1 MGVENV
7 CSKCVCR
14 RNRKEPEQEEKEYP
28 EKNDKNQVEEDST
41 EIENNQDEG
50 ILEDFSQQE
59 EQTVIVEENR
69 DDENQQ
75 LLENEPVEM
84 ELQEPVLTY
93 KTHVSS
99 IGWQKSVTNGEV
111 AGTTGRALS
120 VEALQMDLE
129 MPDNIEGGIEYAAH
143 VSDIGWQKSVTNGEV
158 AGTTGKAKFIEAL
171 KINLTGEIAAT
182 YDIYY
187 RVPFIRY
194 WLVRLG
200 KKVENMQEVRDMQRL

>member
-1 MGVENV
+1 MKNKRKAKRILAGLLAFQLVFFVGVGTYVQNV
-7 CSKCVCR
+7 YAEETVKS
-14 RNRKEPEQEEKEYP
+14 QTEEKEYP

-158 AGTTGKAKFIEAL
+158 AGTT
-171 KINLTGEIAAT
+171 
-182 YDIYY
+182 
-187 RVPFIRY
+187 
-194 WLVRLG
+194 
-200 KKVENMQEVRDMQRL
+200 

>member
-1 MGVENV
+1 MKNKRKAKRILAGMLALQLVFFVGVGTYVQNV
-7 CSKCVCR
+7 YAEEAVKS
-14 RNRKEPEQEEKEYP
+14 QTEEKEYP

-69 DDENQQ
+69 DAENQQ
-75 LLENEPVEM
+75 SLENEPVEM

-120 VEALQMDLE
+120 VEAL
-129 MPDNIEGGIEYAAH
+129 
-143 VSDIGWQKSVTNGEV
+143 
-158 AGTTGKAKFIEAL
+158 
-171 KINLTGEIAAT
+171 
-182 YDIYY
+182 
-187 RVPFIRY
+187 
-194 WLVRLG
+194 
-200 KKVENMQEVRDMQRL
+200 

>member
-1 MGVENV
+1 M
-7 CSKCVCR
+7 
-14 RNRKEPEQEEKEYP
+14 
-28 EKNDKNQVEEDST
+28 EEDST

-187 RVPFIRY
+187 RVHSSDIG
-194 WLVRLG
+194 WLG
-200 KKVENMQEVRDMQRL
+200 WAKKWRICRKYRDMQRL